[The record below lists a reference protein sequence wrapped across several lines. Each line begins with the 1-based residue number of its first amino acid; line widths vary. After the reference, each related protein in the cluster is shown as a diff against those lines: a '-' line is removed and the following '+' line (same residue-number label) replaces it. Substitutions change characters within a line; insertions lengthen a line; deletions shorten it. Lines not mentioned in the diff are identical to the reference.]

1 MNDLF
6 ITEGMMRTFVNQLG
20 ILEVAIAAL
29 ADDVELHK
37 VANRDN
43 GTESVAYDLIN
54 GLPLM
59 AEKVGY
65 VKDQLAW
72 MADEVRKL
80 SENEEDKIEK

>member
-1 MNDLF
+1 
-6 ITEGMMRTFVNQLG
+6 MRTFINQLG

-29 ADDVELHK
+29 ADDEEIHK

-54 GLPLM
+54 ELPLL

-65 VKDQLAW
+65 VKGQLAW
-72 MADEVRKL
+72 MADEVQKL
-80 SENEEDKIEK
+80 SENEEEKIEK

>member
-6 ITEGMMRTFVNQLG
+6 ITEGMMRTFINQLG

-29 ADDVELHK
+29 ADDATLHK

-54 GLPLM
+54 GLPLL

-65 VKDQLAW
+65 VKDQLTW
-72 MADEVRKL
+72 MADEMRKL
-80 SENEEDKIEK
+80 SENEDEGA

>member
-1 MNDLF
+1 MNNLV
-6 ITEGMMRTFVNQLG
+6 ITEGAMRTFINQLE
-20 ILEVAIAAL
+20 ILETAIAAL
-29 ADDVELHK
+29 ADDADLHM

-54 GLPLM
+54 GLPLL

-65 VKDQLAW
+65 VKDQLTW

-80 SENEEDKIEK
+80 SENEDEGV